1 VSARWDTTGT
11 ANVIGK
17 EYFVHQAAIL
27 YGLAKATTD
36 PKISAA
42 LLDKVVDLK
51 SQVHELGA
59 PPDAKPLAPDI
70 EPPAT
75 TFRLAEGRRRVRAGT
90 AGRLH
95 PRGLSAISR
104 HSAQAYPMAGK
115 VKPSR
120 LSRSYSRPLRA
131 CRTTRQSRK
140 AARSA
145 ALTHEGERFTIDV
158 CMLVSETLF
167 FTRLGPPSCQASQ
180 KNASIAATS

>member
-42 LLDKVVDLK
+42 RLDKVVDLK

-75 TFRLAEGRRRVRAGT
+75 TFRLAEGRRRVRARI

-95 PRGLSAISR
+95 PRGLSAYRDTQPKLI
-104 HSAQAYPMAGK
+104 QWPE
-115 VKPSR
+115 
-120 LSRSYSRPLRA
+120 RSNLRVYQDRTRA
-131 CRTTRQSRK
+131 LYGPCRTTRQNREP
-140 AARSA
+140 ARSA

-158 CMLVSETLF
+158 CMLVSEML